1 MRRFAL
7 GSVSLLIIAV
17 LFAACS
23 QDEDEIQRALVVNK
37 LKSAS
42 DLATV
47 EFVIK
52 KLVIAD
58 KEKKVFGIP
67 IGPKASFMAE
77 TKAVVLAG
85 FDLRDIREEDVVI
98 DGKKINL
105 RLPPI
110 SVIDFNYSSD
120 SVRVVDRYTDDN
132 FFNRISIGEKD
143 DFFRQSETSLRR
155 SMKELGMEKAA
166 EDKTKIL
173 LEGLLTNLGFKEI
186 YIHFHE
192 KSHS

>member
-1 MRRFAL
+1 MRQSAL
-7 GSVSLLIIAV
+7 RIIV
-17 LFAACS
+17 LFLFGVFLSACAKN
-23 QDEDEIQRALVVNK
+23 EDDIQRALVVNK

-85 FDLRDIREEDVVI
+85 FDLRDIREEDVI
-98 DGKKINL
+98 IEGKKINL
-105 RLPPI
+105 TLPPI
-110 SVIDFNYSSD
+110 TVIDFNYPSD
-120 SVRVVDRYTDDN
+120 SVKVVERYTDDN
-132 FFNRISIGEKD
+132 FFNRISVGEKD
-143 DFFRQSETSLRR
+143 DFYRQSETSLRQ
-155 SMKELGMEKAA
+155 SIKELGMEKAA

-192 KSHS
+192 KSNS